1 MAIGETGVSGAHGQ
15 TVQYPVEGETEKE
28 EGRDNV
34 TTQNLLMVADNV
46 MEKTEKKM
54 LSYVAQMFVQVK

>member
-1 MAIGETGVSGAHGQ
+1 MAIGETGVTGAHGQ
-15 TVQYPVEGETEKE
+15 TVQYPVEGETEEE

-34 TTQNLLMVADNV
+34 TTQNLLMEADSV
-46 MEKTEKKM
+46 REKKENKM

>member
-1 MAIGETGVSGAHGQ
+1 MAIGETGVTGAHGQ
-15 TVQYPVEGETEKE
+15 TVQYPVEGVTEEE

-34 TTQNLLMVADNV
+34 TTQNLLMEADNV

>member
-1 MAIGETGVSGAHGQ
+1 MATGETGAYGAHGQ
-15 TVQYPVEGETEKE
+15 TVQYPVEGVTEEE

-34 TTQNLLMVADNV
+34 TTQNLLMEADNV

>member
-1 MAIGETGVSGAHGQ
+1 MAIGETGVTGAHGQ
-15 TVQYPVEGETEKE
+15 TVQYPVEGETEEE

-34 TTQNLLMVADNV
+34 ITQNLLMEANSVR
-46 MEKTEKKM
+46 EKKENKM

>member
-1 MAIGETGVSGAHGQ
+1 MVTGETGASGAHGQ
-15 TVQYPVEGETEKE
+15 TVQYPVEGVTEEE

-34 TTQNLLMVADNV
+34 ITQNLLMEANSVR
-46 MEKTEKKM
+46 EKKENKM

>member
-1 MAIGETGVSGAHGQ
+1 MAIGETGVTGAHGQ
-15 TVQYPVEGETEKE
+15 TVQYPVEGETEEE

-34 TTQNLLMVADNV
+34 TTQNLLMEADNV

>member
-1 MAIGETGVSGAHGQ
+1 MAIGETGVTGAHGQ
-15 TVQYPVEGETEKE
+15 TVQYPVEGETEEE

-34 TTQNLLMVADNV
+34 TTQNLLMEADNV

-54 LSYVAQMFVQVK
+54 LSFVAQMFVQVK